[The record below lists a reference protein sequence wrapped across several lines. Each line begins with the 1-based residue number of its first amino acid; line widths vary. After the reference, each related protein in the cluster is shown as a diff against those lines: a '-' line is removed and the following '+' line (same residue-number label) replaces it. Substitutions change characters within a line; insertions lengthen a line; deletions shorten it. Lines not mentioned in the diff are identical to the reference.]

1 MREILEIVVET
12 GSAPIDSGDGKK
24 AAAGGG
30 VSLHFHFEK
39 DDDAK
44 KENAA
49 SLTAAVLKRMMP
61 AMPRR
66 LFNRVQAACAD
77 VEAAMG
83 VVAERRVNFADAAAE
98 RRRLRGSKDASLAV
112 DACKA
117 CEALIDWCS

>member
-1 MREILEIVVET
+1 MEIVVET

-49 SLTAAVLKRMMP
+49 SPTAAVLKRMMP

-83 VVAERRVNFADAAAE
+83 VVGQQRRKVNFAGDVAE
-98 RRRLRGSKDASLAV
+98 RRRLMRGAKDASLAV